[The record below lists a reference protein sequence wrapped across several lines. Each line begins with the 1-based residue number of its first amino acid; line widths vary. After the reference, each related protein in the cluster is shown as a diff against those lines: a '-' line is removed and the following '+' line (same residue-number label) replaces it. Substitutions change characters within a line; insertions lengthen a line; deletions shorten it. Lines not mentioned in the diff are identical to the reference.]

1 MFAVWRVQVV
11 QGYKKGLLM
20 MKKCSMGKSFFLVS
34 LLLIIFL
41 WSCSNNKT
49 KDITQYDTPKSGTIN
64 ISVDESFEPVISE
77 EIKVYESSY
86 PGTKIIASYKSEAD
100 CFRDLQQDS
109 TRMIIVAKG
118 LTREESTFF
127 ESKISY
133 KPQFGILAYDAVS
146 VIINVNATDSI
157 FTITQIKDK
166 LSGKDTLGYI
176 VLDGKSATSTVRFLI
191 DSVLKGAAPGKNVM
205 AANGSKAVVDYVSK
219 NEHAIGFVGSSWVT
233 NDQDP
238 EQVAYQKKIRFAL
251 MECKYNCDSGS
262 FAKPSQATITY
273 AQYPL
278 VRPLYY
284 ILKENSTG
292 LGSGFTNFL
301 NLERGQ
307 LIFRRSYLVPATMY
321 FGVRTGSVQ

>member
-1 MFAVWRVQVV
+1 MRKNSTVINFILFFTACIMVAA
-11 QGYKKGLLM
+11 GCESGNKK
-20 MKKCSMGKSFFLVS
+20 
-34 LLLIIFL
+34 
-41 WSCSNNKT
+41 T
-49 KDITQYDTPKSGTIN
+49 AYDSPKEGTIY

-77 EIKVYESSY
+77 QIKVYESSY

-118 LTREESTFF
+118 LNPEEEKFF
-127 ESKISY
+127 ESKLSY
-133 KPQFGILAYDAVS
+133 HPDYGILAYDAVS
-146 VIINVNATDSI
+146 VIVNINAKDSV
-157 FTITQIKDK
+157 FTIQQLQDM
-166 LSGKDTLGYI
+166 LGGKDSSKNI
-176 VLDGKSATSTVRFLI
+176 VVDGNNATSTVRYLL
-191 DSVLKGAAPGKNVM
+191 DSVLHGKNFSQRVM
-205 AANGSKAVVDYVSK
+205 AANGSKAVVDYISK
-219 NEHAIGFVGSSWVT
+219 NDNAVGFVGSSWVT

-238 EQVAYQKKIRFAL
+238 EQLAYRDKIRFAL
-251 MECKYNCDSGS
+251 IECRKNCDSGS

-292 LGSGFTNFL
+292 LGTGFANYL

-307 LIFRRSYLVPATMY
+307 LVFRRSFLVPGTMY
-321 FGVRTGSVQ
+321 FGLRKSNIE